1 MDKQIKQ
8 IKLMIY
14 ALLIVCLLLAGA
26 IIKQDTRL
34 DKVQASTMAAWW
46 ELDQFRAKLK
56 EVDAKTRP
64 EEIQK
69 SFLEW
74 LERRDDK

>member
-14 ALLIVCLLLAGA
+14 ALLIVCLFLAGA
-26 IIKQDTRL
+26 IIKQDSRL

-64 EEIQK
+64 EAIQK

-74 LERRDDK
+74 LERRE

>member
-1 MDKQIKQ
+1 MSDKQIKT
-8 IKLMIY
+8 ILF
-14 ALLIVCLLLAGA
+14 ALLVVCTVMA
-26 IIKQDTRL
+26 IYLVRL
-34 DKVQASTMAAWW
+34 SYQVDKVQASTMAAWW

-64 EEIQK
+64 EAIQK

-74 LERRDDK
+74 LERRDDR

>member
-26 IIKQDTRL
+26 IIKQDSRL

-64 EEIQK
+64 DAIQK

-74 LERRDDK
+74 LERRE